1 MKVIPIFW
9 LSEYLMK
16 VIPIFWLSASPDEVY
31 SNLLT
36 FSVPDEVYSN
46 LLTMSV
52 PDEGYSNLLT
62 MSVTWWSLFQSFDYE
77 RHLMKFIFQSFYYKR
92 HQMKFIPI
100 FWLWA
105 YLMKFIPIFWLWA
118 SPDEVYSN
126 LLTMSVTWWSLFQS
140 FDYERHLMKVIP
152 EKSCARVISR
162 FYFSRHVHRIII
174 EISLVSK
181 AKFLKL
187 IRHRK
192 F

>member
-1 MKVIPIFW
+1 
-9 LSEYLMK
+9 
-16 VIPIFWLSASPDEVY
+16 
-31 SNLLT
+31 
-36 FSVPDEVYSN
+36 
-46 LLTMSV
+46 
-52 PDEGYSNLLT
+52 
-62 MSVTWWSLFQSFDYE
+62 MSVTWWSVFQSFDYE
-77 RHLMKFIFQSFYYKR
+77 RHLMKFIPIFWLWAYLIKFIPTFWLWAYL
-92 HQMKFIPI
+92 MKFIPI

-105 YLMKFIPIFWLWA
+105 SPDEVYSNLLTMSVTWLSLFQSFDYERHLMKFIPIFWLWA